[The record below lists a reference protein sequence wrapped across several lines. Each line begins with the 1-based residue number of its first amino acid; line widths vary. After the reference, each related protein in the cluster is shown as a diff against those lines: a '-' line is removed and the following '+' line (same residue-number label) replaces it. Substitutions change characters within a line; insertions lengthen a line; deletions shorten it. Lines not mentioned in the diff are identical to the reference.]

1 MKTSFYV
8 ALPALAL
15 LLAACGGG
23 RDKTASA
30 LPTVR
35 IDTVQ
40 SADAHRSLLQFPGR
54 VKAADEVTLSFKVP
68 GVLRRVAVGEGDRVR
83 RGQLLAE
90 LDDTDYRVQ
99 LQATEAEYNQVKGD
113 AERVMALWADS
124 STTASAAD
132 RARYGLQQITAKR
145 DNHRNQLAYTRL
157 YAPFDGRVQKRFFTG
172 RETVG
177 AGTPVL
183 TLLGEAR
190 PEVEI
195 NLPAASY
202 IRRDEFRTFTCQ
214 LDVFPGR
221 TFALEPLGTLPRA
234 NANQLYTMRLQL
246 ASTEGAEQPEPGMAA
261 WVSIELQP
269 DSVRSVVTVPAT
281 ALFREKEYTY
291 LYIYD
296 ADTQIVNRRPVTV
309 SRLLSDGRALVES
322 EALRPG
328 TLIVSSGV
336 HSLHEGDKVQ
346 PLPRPSETNVGGLL

>member
-1 MKTSFYV
+1 MKNFLCAV
-8 ALPALAL
+8 LPAVAIL
-15 LLAACGGG
+15 LTACGGG
-23 RDKTASA
+23 RDKNVSS

-68 GVLRRVAVGEGDRVR
+68 GVLNRVAVNEGDHVR

-99 LQATEAEYNQVKGD
+99 LQATEAEYSQVKAD
-113 AERVMALWADS
+113 AERVRALWADS
-124 STTASAAD
+124 ATTASAAD
-132 RARYGLQQITAKR
+132 RARYGLEQVTAKR
-145 DNHRNQLAYTRL
+145 DNHRNQLGYTRL

-195 NLPAASY
+195 HLPAASY
-202 IRRDEFRTFTCQ
+202 IRRDEFRTFTCR

-221 TFALEPLGTLPRA
+221 TFRLEPLGILPRA
-234 NANQLYTMRLQL
+234 NTNQLYTMRLQL
-246 ASTEGAEQPEPGMAA
+246 APAEGAELPEPGMAA

-269 DSVRSVVTVPAT
+269 DTARSVVAIPAT
-281 ALFREKEYTY
+281 ALLREKEHTY
-291 LYIYD
+291 LYIY
-296 ADTQIVNRRPVTV
+296 ASRTQTVSRCAVTV
-309 SRLLSDGRALVES
+309 SRLLSDGRALVEG
-322 EALRPG
+322 EALCPG
-328 TLIVSSGV
+328 MLIVGSGV

-346 PLPRPSETNVGGLL
+346 PLPRLSETNVGGLL